1 MICMEI
7 VENRTKGHSDYF
19 LMNVSSKSLNG
30 NEKHMPENTMND
42 IFLYLKARNKRQC
55 SNMSV

>member
-1 MICMEI
+1 MEI